1 MIERR
6 AIMLSTLLL
15 GTLWAGCLVL
25 TGLYAL
31 GLGGGWQSGTS
42 ASWWAGAA
50 ALAAGNFVFME
61 VVADRLMPAAPRPMI
76 TVCEAA
82 AAVAMLA
89 ALAVAAALWLGESG
103 AA

>member
-15 GTLWAGCLVL
+15 GTLWAGCLVV
-25 TGLYAL
+25 TGLYTL
-31 GLGGGWQSGTS
+31 GLGGWRGGSS
-42 ASWWAGAA
+42 ASWWAGVA

-76 TVCEAA
+76 TLCEAGA
-82 AAVAMLA
+82 AATMLA
-89 ALAVAAALWLGESG
+89 ALAVAAALWLGGTG